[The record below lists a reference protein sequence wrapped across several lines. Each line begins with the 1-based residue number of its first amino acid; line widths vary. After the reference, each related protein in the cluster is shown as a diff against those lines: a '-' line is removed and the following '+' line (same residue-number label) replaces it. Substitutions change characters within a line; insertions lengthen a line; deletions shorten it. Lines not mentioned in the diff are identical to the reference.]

1 LKVWNHS
8 YWADW
13 KYFFFFFLGTYSIKC
28 SYSLFVILCHSLLPF
43 ISTAISFDNSG
54 HVQSLSVSLSLID
67 SQVKLAYLSMKL
79 SAIIVI
85 SPQAVLKK
93 EMGIF
98 QRAFENLLRSYF
110 LSLTCL
116 IYSCSKSIFFFTT
129 AIIKYIWY
137 FIFTYSLLLLWQQS
151 ISFKMM
157 YQWFLFVIVCLT
169 SVVNFI
175 WTVFVSC
182 FLTISKILQTNQFLL
197 NVHVRKLKCFIL
209 FSSYLP
215 SINYFHQQNK

>member
-1 LKVWNHS
+1 MHLSESIWKSFKKLFLKLNLF
-8 YWADW
+8 D
-13 KYFFFFFLGTYSIKC
+13 
-28 SYSLFVILCHSLLPF
+28 LFVFEVNFLLH
-43 ISTAISFDNSG
+43 NS
-54 HVQSLSVSLSLID
+54 
-67 SQVKLAYLSMKL
+67 
-79 SAIIVI
+79 
-85 SPQAVLKK
+85 
-93 EMGIF
+93 
-98 QRAFENLLRSYF
+98 
-110 LSLTCL
+110 
-116 IYSCSKSIFFFTT
+116 
-129 AIIKYIWY
+129 IIKYIWY

>member
-1 LKVWNHS
+1 MSQVSLRIIRIVFESLKSFILGWLKVFLS
-8 YWADW
+8 
-13 KYFFFFFLGTYSIKC
+13 FFFGTYSIKC
-28 SYSLFVILCHSLLPF
+28 SYSLLVILCHSLLPF

-67 SQVKLAYLSMKL
+67 SQVKLAYLSMKF

-116 IYSCSKSIFFFTT
+116 IYSCSKSIFFLHNS
-129 AIIKYIWY
+129 YHQVHM
-137 FIFTYSLLLLWQQS
+137 IFYLHL
-151 ISFKMM
+151 F
-157 YQWFLFVIVCLT
+157 FVIT
-169 SVVNFI
+169 M
-175 WTVFVSC
+175 T
-182 FLTISKILQTNQFLL
+182 TK
-197 NVHVRKLKCFIL
+197 
-209 FSSYLP
+209 Y
-215 SINYFHQQNK
+215 

>member
-1 LKVWNHS
+1 
-8 YWADW
+8 
-13 KYFFFFFLGTYSIKC
+13 
-28 SYSLFVILCHSLLPF
+28 VILCHSLLPF

-116 IYSCSKSIFFFTT
+116 IYSCSKSIFYFTT
-129 AIIKYIWY
+129 SS
-137 FIFTYSLLLLWQQS
+137 TYD
-151 ISFKMM
+151 
-157 YQWFLFVIVCLT
+157 
-169 SVVNFI
+169 
-175 WTVFVSC
+175 
-182 FLTISKILQTNQFLL
+182 ILSSPILCYYYDNKVL
-197 NVHVRKLKCFIL
+197 VLK
-209 FSSYLP
+209 
-215 SINYFHQQNK
+215 